1 MCPARTR
8 CGQPTSKDKIKRE
21 EFLMRRNAAMAVVAL
36 LFVCA
41 ASSAAFAQK
50 ATVVRVVV
58 VKTDNPAA
66 YAQEIE
72 KGRQIMKGLGVQAT
86 TRVFQARFAG
96 PEAGAVVVSIEYPSM
111 DAFADAYKKTS
122 GSSDYQNWLK
132 DLDKVRK
139 IVSDSL
145 YTEW

>member
-1 MCPARTR
+1 M
-8 CGQPTSKDKIKRE
+8 
-21 EFLMRRNAAMAVVAL
+21 L
-36 LFVCA
+36 VCA
-41 ASSAAFAQK
+41 ASGAAFAQK
-50 ATVVRVVV
+50 GTVLRVVV
-58 VKTDNPAA
+58 VKTDSPAA

-72 KGRQIMKGLGVQAT
+72 KGRQIMKGLGVQQI
-86 TRVFQARFAG
+86 TRVWQARFAG

-122 GSSDYQNWLK
+122 ASSDYQNWLK

-139 IVSDSL
+139 IVSDSI

>member
-1 MCPARTR
+1 
-8 CGQPTSKDKIKRE
+8 
-21 EFLMRRNAAMAVVAL
+21 MRRNAAMAVVAL
-36 LFVCA
+36 LLVCV

-50 ATVVRVVV
+50 GTVLRVVV

-72 KGRQIMKGLGVQAT
+72 KGRQLMKSLGAQQI
-86 TRVFQARFAG
+86 TRVWQARFAG
-96 PEAGAVVVSIEYPSM
+96 PEAGAVVVSIEYPNM

-122 GSSDYQNWLK
+122 ASSDYQNWLK
-132 DLDKVRK
+132 ELDKVRK

>member
-1 MCPARTR
+1 
-8 CGQPTSKDKIKRE
+8 
-21 EFLMRRNAAMAVVAL
+21 MRRNAAMAVVVL
-36 LFVCA
+36 LLVCA

-66 YAQEIE
+66 YAQELE

-111 DAFADAYKKTS
+111 DSFADAYKKTS
-122 GSSDYQNWLK
+122 ASSDYQNWLK

>member
-1 MCPARTR
+1 
-8 CGQPTSKDKIKRE
+8 
-21 EFLMRRNAAMAVVAL
+21 MRRNSAMAVVIL
-36 LFVCA
+36 LLVCA
-41 ASSAAFAQK
+41 MSSAFAQK
-50 ATVVRVVV
+50 TTVLRVVV
-58 VKTDNPAA
+58 VKTENPAA

-72 KGRQIMKGLGVQAT
+72 KGRQIMKSLGVQAT
-86 TRVFQARFAG
+86 TRVWQAKYAG

-111 DAFADAYKKTS
+111 DAFADGYKKTS
-122 GSSDYQNWLK
+122 ASSDYQNWIK

>member
-1 MCPARTR
+1 MRNGTTR
-8 CGQPTSKDKIKRE
+8 NIV
-21 EFLMRRNAAMAVVAL
+21 MAVVICL
-36 LFVCA
+36 LVCV

-50 ATVVRVVV
+50 GTVLRVVV
-58 VKTDNPAA
+58 VKTENPAA

-72 KGRQIMKGLGVQAT
+72 KGRQIMKSLGVQAT
-86 TRVFQARFAG
+86 TRVWQARFAG

-111 DAFADAYKKTS
+111 EAFADAYKKTS
-122 GSSDYQNWLK
+122 ASTDYLNWLK

-139 IVSDSL
+139 IVSDSI

>member
-1 MCPARTR
+1 MRNRT
-8 CGQPTSKDKIKRE
+8 T
-21 EFLMRRNAAMAVVAL
+21 RNIVMTVVICML
-36 LFVCA
+36 VCV

-50 ATVVRVVV
+50 GTVLRVVV
-58 VKTDNPAA
+58 VKTDSPAA

-72 KGRQIMKGLGVQAT
+72 KGRQIMKSLGVQQI
-86 TRVFQARFAG
+86 TRVWQARFAG

-122 GSSDYQNWLK
+122 ASSDYQNWLK
-132 DLDKVRK
+132 ELDKVRK